1 MRPPE
6 PYFLETKMKKIW
18 AIWVLLTAMA
28 WAQVVGTDQIHTVA
42 PGEDLYTIS
51 NGYGLGLDHV
61 AFANKIPMKLALT
74 PGQQL
79 TIPLRRILPRNPPA
93 NGMVLNVPER
103 GIFLFRGGS
112 FYKFYPVAVGR
123 PDFKTPRGQYRVIVK
138 EKNPTWVPPAWAGK
152 LAGKPI
158 GPGKDNPLGDR
169 WIGLSATRVGIHG
182 TQSPYSIGDAV
193 SHGCLRMYPEM
204 VRELYEL
211 VKVGTPIRIEY
222 ETAKLGRDPATGEL
236 VLATFPDVYRLKDPK
251 AAAARLLRSAGVVL
265 DKARLAQVASAR
277 GLALDM
283 NGQTAAIAASGTQ
296 IQVASSVPTAVS
308 SAIQVRLAD
317 KLLQPAVPPLEE
329 EGQLWLPAELLG
341 DLGVQVYSDPGA
353 RWGAVTR
360 AGQRLEFSDDFES
373 PVVARQFGDR
383 LYFLAP
389 RLFEGFGMSYEW
401 NKPTLR
407 LVP

>member
-1 MRPPE
+1 MR
-6 PYFLETKMKKIW
+6 KIW

-42 PGEDLYTIS
+42 PGEDLYTVS
-51 NGYGLGLDHV
+51 HGYGLGLDHV

-79 TIPLRRILPRNPPA
+79 TIPLRRILPKNPPA

-112 FYKFYPVAVGR
+112 FSKFYPVAIGR
-123 PDFKTPRGQYRVIVK
+123 PDFKTPRGQYRVIEKV
-138 EKNPTWVPPAWAGK
+138 KNPTWYPPSWAGE

-158 GPGKDNPLGDR
+158 GPGKTNPLGDR

-204 VRELYEL
+204 VRELFDL
-211 VKVGTPIRIEY
+211 VSVGTPIRIEY
-222 ETAKLGRDPATGEL
+222 ETAKLGRDPATGGL
-236 VLATFPDVYRLKDPK
+236 VLATFPDVYKLKDPK
-251 AAAARLLRSAGVVL
+251 AAAARLLRSAGVNL
-265 DKARLAQVASAR
+265 DPARLAKVARGRGRALALQGETPAVASA
-277 GLALDM
+277 GLD
-283 NGQTAAIAASGTQ
+283 TAATPAAAK
-296 IQVASSVPTAVS
+296 VVS

-389 RLFEGFGMSYEW
+389 SLFQGFGMTYEW